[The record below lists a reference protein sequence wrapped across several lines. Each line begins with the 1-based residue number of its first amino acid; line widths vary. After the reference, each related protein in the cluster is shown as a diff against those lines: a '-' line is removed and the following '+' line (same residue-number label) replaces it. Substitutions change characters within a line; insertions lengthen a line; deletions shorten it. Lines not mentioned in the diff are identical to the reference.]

1 MATQEADTPDV
12 NAEDSRL
19 LVERRGQVGV
29 VTFNN
34 PSKHNAMSLDMW
46 REGREAVLSFAD
58 DPDIRCVVLTGAGDK
73 AFVAGADI
81 SKFESER
88 ASVDHIEV
96 YNKAVADFHEATQN
110 LTKPTIAR
118 IDGYCIGGGLAIA
131 LDADIRIASDA
142 SRFAVPAAK
151 LGIGYVFDGIRR
163 LYDIV
168 GPQFVAEIFYTAR
181 QFDAEEAR
189 IMGLVNRVVPKAEL
203 DDVVWPLAER
213 IAGNAPLSLQAVKAS
228 LIELAK
234 PQGEWDLSKPEAAV
248 RKCFDSNDY
257 KEGRTA
263 FMEKRKP
270 VFTAT

>member
-1 MATQEADTPDV
+1 MAIQENPTASDPII
-12 NAEDSRL
+12 
-19 LVERRGQVGV
+19 VERRGGVGV

-34 PSKHNAMSLDMW
+34 PGRHNAMSLDMW
-46 REGREAVLSFAD
+46 RGAAEAVASFAGD
-58 DPDIRCVVLTGAGDK
+58 DAVRCVVFTGAGDK

-96 YNKAVADFHEATQN
+96 YNQAVATYHDTVQN
-110 LTKPTIAR
+110 LMKPTIAR
-118 IDGYCIGGGLAIA
+118 IDGYCIGGGLAVAI
-131 LDADIRIASDA
+131 DCDIRIASDDA
-142 SRFAVPAAK
+142 RFAVPAAK
-151 LGIGYVFDGIRR
+151 LGIGYAFDGIRR

-203 DDVVWPLAER
+203 DDAVWPLAER
-213 IAGNAPLSLQAVKAS
+213 IAGNAPLSIAAVKHA

-234 PQGEWDLSKPEAAV
+234 PQADWDLAAV
-248 RKCFDSNDY
+248 DRTVSKCFTSADY

-270 VFTAT
+270 AFTGT

>member
-1 MATQEADTPDV
+1 MATQEAADTE
-12 NAEDSRL
+12 NRL
-19 LVERRGQVGV
+19 LVERRGRVGV

-34 PSKHNAMSLDMW
+34 PAKHNAMSLDMW
-46 REGREAVLSFAD
+46 REGREAVATFAED
-58 DPDIRCVVLTGAGDK
+58 DDIRCVVLTGAGDK

-81 SKFESER
+81 SKFENER
-88 ASVDHIEV
+88 SSVEHIEV
-96 YNKAVADFHEATQN
+96 YNDAVADFHDTVQN
-110 LTKPTIAR
+110 LRKPTIAR

-131 LDADIRIASDA
+131 LDADIRICSDD

-151 LGIGYVFDGIRR
+151 LGIGYAFEGVRR

-203 DDVVWPLAER
+203 DDTVWPLAER
-213 IAGNAPLSLQAVKAS
+213 IAGNAPLSVQAVKAS

-234 PQGEWDLSKPEAAV
+234 PQGDWDLSQPEAAV

>member
-1 MATQEADTPDV
+1 MATEEHTSTSDQPVIIEK
-12 NAEDSRL
+12 
-19 LVERRGQVGV
+19 RGMVGV

-34 PSKHNAMSLDMW
+34 PAKHNAMSLDMW
-46 REGREAVLSFAD
+46 LGASEAIKTFSD
-58 DPDIRCVVLTGAGDK
+58 DDDIRCVVLTGAGDK

-81 SKFESER
+81 SKFEKER

-96 YNKAVADFHEATQN
+96 YNDAVAAFHDTVQN
-110 LTKPTIAR
+110 LTKPTIGR
-118 IDGYCIGGGLAIA
+118 INGYCIGGGLAIA
-131 LDADIRIASDA
+131 LDCDIRIASDD

-151 LGIGYVFDGIRR
+151 LGIGYAFDGVRR

-213 IAGNAPLSLQAVKAS
+213 IAGNAPLSVQAVKAS
-228 LIELAK
+228 LIELSK
-234 PQGEWDLSKPEAAV
+234 PQGEWDLSKPDEAV
-248 RKCFDSNDY
+248 RKCFGSTDY

-270 VFTAT
+270 NFTGS

>member
-1 MATQEADTPDV
+1 MATQEIETQDGP
-12 NAEDSRL
+12 L
-19 LVERRGQVGV
+19 LVERRGNVGI

-34 PSKHNAMSLDMW
+34 PAKHNAMSLDMW
-46 REGREAVLSFAD
+46 REGREAVESFAD
-58 DPDIRCVVLTGAGDK
+58 DDDIRCVVLTGAGDK

-81 SKFESER
+81 SKFENER
-88 ASVDHIEV
+88 SSVEHIEV
-96 YNKAVADFHEATQN
+96 YNKAVADFHDTVQA
-110 LTKPTIAR
+110 LRKPTIAR
-118 IDGYCIGGGLAIA
+118 INGYCIGGGLAIA
-131 LDADIRIASDA
+131 LDADIRICSDD

-151 LGIGYVFDGIRR
+151 LGIGYVFDGVRR

-213 IAGNAPLSLQAVKAS
+213 IAGNAPLSVQAVKAS

-234 PQGEWDLSKPEAAV
+234 PQNEWDLSKPEAAV

>member
-1 MATQEADTPDV
+1 MATQEAADTE
-12 NAEDSRL
+12 NRL
-19 LVERRGQVGV
+19 LVERRGRVGV

-34 PSKHNAMSLDMW
+34 PAKHNAMSLDMW
-46 REGREAVLSFAD
+46 REGREAVATFAED
-58 DPDIRCVVLTGAGDK
+58 DDIRCVVLTGAGDK

-81 SKFESER
+81 SKFENER
-88 ASVDHIEV
+88 SSVEHIEV
-96 YNKAVADFHEATQN
+96 YNQAVADFHDVVQN
-110 LTKPTIAR
+110 LRKPTIAR

-131 LDADIRIASDA
+131 LDADIRICSDD

-151 LGIGYVFDGIRR
+151 LGIGYAFEGVRR

-203 DDVVWPLAER
+203 DDTVWPLAER
-213 IAGNAPLSLQAVKAS
+213 IAGNAPLSVQAVKAS

-234 PQGEWDLSKPEAAV
+234 PQGEWDLSQPDAAV

>member
-1 MATQEADTPDV
+1 MAIEDISPAADQPV
-12 NAEDSRL
+12 IIEK
-19 LVERRGQVGV
+19 RGMVGV

-34 PSKHNAMSLDMW
+34 PAKHNAMSLDMW
-46 REGREAVLSFAD
+46 VGAREAIATFSD
-58 DPDIRCVVLTGAGDK
+58 DDDIRCVVLTGAGDK

-81 SKFESER
+81 SKFEKER
-88 ASVDHIEV
+88 SSVDHIEV
-96 YNKAVADFHEATQN
+96 YNQAVSDFHDTVQG
-110 LTKPTIAR
+110 LTKPTIGR
-118 IDGYCIGGGLAIA
+118 INGYCIGGGLAIA
-131 LDADIRIASDA
+131 LDCDIRIASDD

-151 LGIGYVFDGIRR
+151 LGIGYAFDGVRR

-213 IAGNAPLSLQAVKAS
+213 IAGNAPLSVQAVKAS

-234 PQGEWDLSKPEAAV
+234 PQGDWDLSKPDVAV
-248 RKCFDSNDY
+248 RKCFGSTDY

-270 VFTAT
+270 NFTGN

>member
-1 MATQEADTPDV
+1 MATQELAA
-12 NAEDSRL
+12 AEPII
-19 LVERRGQVGV
+19 VERRGGVGV

-34 PSKHNAMSLDMW
+34 PARHNAMSLDMW
-46 REGREAVLSFAD
+46 LGAAKAIATFAD
-58 DPDIRCVVLTGAGDK
+58 DDAVRCVVFTGAGDK

-81 SKFESER
+81 SKFENER
-88 ASVDHIEV
+88 ASVEHIEV
-96 YNKAVADFHEATQN
+96 YNDAVSAYHDTVQN
-110 LTKPTIAR
+110 LAKPTIAR

-131 LDADIRIASDA
+131 LDCDIRIASDD

-151 LGIGYVFDGIRR
+151 LGIGYGFDGVRR

-203 DDVVWPLAER
+203 DDTVWPMAER
-213 IAGNAPLSLQAVKAS
+213 IAGNAPLSIAAVKHS

-234 PQGEWDLSKPEAAV
+234 PQKDWDLAAV
-248 RKCFDSNDY
+248 DRAVSKCFGSADY
-257 KEGRTA
+257 NEGRTA

-270 VFTAT
+270 NFTGT

>member
-1 MATQEADTPDV
+1 MATAEASE
-12 NAEDSRL
+12 NRL
-19 LVERRGQVGV
+19 LVERRGRVGV

-34 PSKHNAMSLDMW
+34 PAKHNAMSLDMW
-46 REGREAVLSFAD
+46 REGREAVATFAED
-58 DPDIRCVVLTGAGDK
+58 DEIRCVVLTGAGDK

-81 SKFESER
+81 SKFENER
-88 ASVDHIEV
+88 SSVEHIEV
-96 YNKAVADFHEATQN
+96 YNQAVADFHDTVQN
-110 LTKPTIAR
+110 LRKPTIAR
-118 IDGYCIGGGLAIA
+118 INGYCIGGGLAIA
-131 LDADIRIASDA
+131 LDADIRVCSDD

-151 LGIGYVFDGIRR
+151 LGIGYAFEGVRR

-203 DDVVWPLAER
+203 DDVLWSMADR
-213 IAGNAPLSLQAVKAS
+213 IAGNAPLSVQAVKAS

-234 PQGEWDLSKPEAAV
+234 PQGEWDLSQPDAAV
-248 RKCFDSNDY
+248 RKCFGSNDY

-263 FMEKRKP
+263 FMEKRTP
-270 VFTAT
+270 NFTAS

>member
-1 MATQEADTPDV
+1 MATQEITAAP
-12 NAEDSRL
+12 NAGDPII
-19 LVERRGQVGV
+19 VERRGGVGV

-34 PSKHNAMSLDMW
+34 PARHNAMSLAMW
-46 REGREAVLSFAD
+46 RGAAEAIATFAD
-58 DPDIRCVVLTGAGDK
+58 DDAVRCVVFTGAGDK

-81 SKFESER
+81 SKFENER
-88 ASVDHIEV
+88 ASVEHIEV
-96 YNKAVADFHEATQN
+96 YNQAVSAYHKTVQG
-110 LTKPTIAR
+110 LMKPTIAR

-131 LDADIRIASDA
+131 LDCDIRVASDDA
-142 SRFAVPAAK
+142 RFAVPAAK
-151 LGIGYVFDGIRR
+151 LGIGYAFEGVRR

-203 DDVVWPLAER
+203 DDAVWPLAER
-213 IAGNAPLSLQAVKAS
+213 IAGNAPLSIAAVKHC

-234 PQGEWDLSKPEAAV
+234 PEKDWDVDAV
-248 RKCFDSNDY
+248 DRTVAKCFDSNDY

-263 FMEKRKP
+263 FMEKRRP
-270 VFTAT
+270 NFTGS

>member
-1 MATQEADTPDV
+1 MASQEIANDQPV
-12 NAEDSRL
+12 II
-19 LVERRGQVGV
+19 ERRGKVGV

-34 PSKHNAMSLDMW
+34 PGKHNAMSLDMW
-46 REGREAVLSFAD
+46 QGAREAIATFAD
-58 DPDIRCVVLTGAGDK
+58 DDEIRCVVMTGAGDK

-96 YNKAVADFHEATQN
+96 YNKAVADFHDTVQS

-118 IDGYCIGGGLAIA
+118 INGYCIGGGLAIA
-131 LDADIRIASDA
+131 LDADIRIASED

-151 LGIGYVFDGIRR
+151 LGIGYAFEGVRR

-189 IMGLVNRVVPKAEL
+189 IMGLVNRVLPKAEL
-203 DDVVWPLAER
+203 DDAVWPLADR
-213 IAGNAPLSLQAVKAS
+213 IANNAPLSVQAVKAS

-234 PQGEWDLSKPEAAV
+234 PQRDWDLSKPDAAV

-270 VFTAT
+270 EFTGT

>member
-1 MATQEADTPDV
+1 MAIQEAETEHQPI
-12 NAEDSRL
+12 
-19 LVERRGQVGV
+19 LVDRRGHIGV

-34 PSKHNAMSLDMW
+34 PAKHNAMSLDMW
-46 REGREAVLSFAD
+46 RGAREAVASFAD
-58 DPDIRCVVLTGAGDK
+58 DDNIRCVVFTGAGNK

-81 SKFESER
+81 SKFENER
-88 ASVDHIEV
+88 SSVTHIEA
-96 YNKAVADFHEATQN
+96 YNKAVSEYHRSVQN
-110 LTKPTIAR
+110 LMKPTIAR

-131 LDADIRIASDA
+131 LDADIRIASDD
-142 SRFAVPAAK
+142 SRYAVPAAK
-151 LGIGYVFDGIRR
+151 LGIGYVFEGIRR

-168 GPQFVAEIFYTAR
+168 GPAFVAEIFYTAR

-213 IAGNAPLSLQAVKAS
+213 IAGNAPLSVQAVKAS

-234 PQGEWDLSKPEAAV
+234 PQAEWDLAKPEAAV

-270 VFTAT
+270 VFTAS